1 MIAFILAAGASTR
14 LKPNT
19 LSRHKC
25 LLEIFDNKKI
35 IDIELTSLRDN
46 GVRDVIIAVGYF
58 KEKIENYVKLNY
70 PDMNFIFVN
79 NEKYASTNCIYSMW
93 LCREHLNEDTIF
105 LTGDLIFESKVMKD
119 MIQSKFNNVMYVNP
133 ESQIIEK
140 NFKVKIGNNDFI
152 KEIGV
157 NVFDENAKIAY
168 PLYKLS
174 KSSMKIWMKE
184 IDNYIQQD
192 KTNLYGE
199 DAFNNISDKINL
211 MPMYT
216 TDFCMEIDDHEDLL
230 EAKKYYKK
238 NDPLFD

>member
-1 MIAFILAAGASTR
+1 MIAFILAAGSCTR
-14 LKPNT
+14 LEPYT
-19 LSRHKC
+19 LSKHKC
-25 LLEIFDNKKI
+25 LLEVFDNKKV
-35 IDIELTSLRDN
+35 IDIELINLRDN
-46 GVRDVIIAVGYF
+46 GVKDVIIAVGHF
-58 KEKIENYVKLNY
+58 KEKIETYVKSNY

-119 MIQSKFNNVMYVNP
+119 MVNSKFNNIMYVNP
-133 ESQIIEK
+133 EAQINK
-140 NFKVKIGNNDFI
+140 NNFKVRIGNNDFI

-157 NVFDENAKIAY
+157 NVFDENARIAY

-199 DAFNNISDKINL
+199 DAFNNISDKINI

>member
-14 LKPNT
+14 LKPDT

-25 LLEIFDNKKI
+25 LLEIFDKKKI
-35 IDIELTSLRDN
+35 IDIELISLRDN
-46 GVRDVIIAVGYF
+46 GVRDVVIAVGHF
-58 KEKIENYVKLNY
+58 KEKIEIYIKSNY

-93 LCREHLNEDTIF
+93 LCRKHLNEDMIF
-105 LTGDLIFESKVMKD
+105 LTGDLIFESKVIKK
-119 MIQSKFNNVMYVNP
+119 MIYSKLNNIMYVNP
-133 ESQIIEK
+133 EAKINEK
-140 NFKVKIGNNDFI
+140 NFKVEIGNNGFI
-152 KEIGV
+152 KEISV
-157 NVFDENAKIAY
+157 NLFGKNAKMSY

-174 KSSMKIWMKE
+174 KFAMQVWMKE

-199 DAFNNISDKINL
+199 TAFNNVADKINL

-216 TDFCMEIDDHEDLL
+216 TDFCMEIDDHEDLF
-230 EAKKYYKK
+230 EAKNYYEK
-238 NDPLFD
+238 NGLK